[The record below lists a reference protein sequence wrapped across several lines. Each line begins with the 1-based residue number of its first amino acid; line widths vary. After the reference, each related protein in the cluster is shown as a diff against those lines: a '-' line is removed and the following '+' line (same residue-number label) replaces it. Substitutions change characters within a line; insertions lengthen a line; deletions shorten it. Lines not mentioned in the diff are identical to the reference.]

1 MMRFRAVAWSLGI
14 SAAATGLYLI
24 SLQVAAERGRLEA
37 TETKIMLVQ
46 ADTRRL
52 KTELGTRA
60 SQRQLEQ
67 WNGEVL
73 ALSTPKANQYLQGRL
88 QLASL
93 DGTVLDRVA
102 GPAQLIAVSATVQ
115 KPAPIAPPVV
125 TVPTPSRPTTEV
137 ASNLRY
143 ATYTTE
149 AQAVGRAPGPVMRK
163 VAFTTGPATEGAKP
177 PAKLPVAKLPVAKL
191 DVEARALAVAPPL
204 AGKKTI
210 LRTGTLQSLVKAAKA
225 EGGR

>member
-14 SAAATGLYLI
+14 STAAIGLYLI

-46 ADTRRL
+46 ADMRRL
-52 KTELGTRA
+52 KTEMGTRA

-73 ALSTPKANQYLQGRL
+73 ALSTPKASQYLQGRL
-88 QLASL
+88 QLAAL
-93 DGTVLDRVA
+93 DGATLDRVA
-102 GPAQLIAVSATVQ
+102 GPAQLIAVNATVQ
-115 KPAPIAPPVV
+115 KPAPRVAPPVV
-125 TVPTPSRPTTEV
+125 TVPTPARP
-137 ASNLRY
+137 AADAPSSLRY
-143 ATYTTE
+143 ATYTPETQP
-149 AQAVGRAPGPVMRK
+149 AGRAPAPVVRK
-163 VAFTTGPATEGAKP
+163 VAFTPT
-177 PAKLPVAKLPVAKL
+177 
-191 DVEARALAVAPPL
+191 ALAPEALKLADKPKAKAVPLAAAP

-210 LRTGTLQSLVKAAKA
+210 LQTGTLHSLAKAAKA